1 MKREGC
7 DFLICSMCKTELC
20 WATKKSRWGPLG
32 RGDTTGGCGCVYPT
46 KKCHPNCGNCH

>member
-20 WATKKSRWGPLG
+20 WATKG
-32 RGDTTGGCGCVYPT
+32 RFKNSVFVS
-46 KKCHPNCGNCH
+46 NLQ

>member
-20 WATKKSRWGPLG
+20 WATKGKFNSHFRIY
-32 RGDTTGGCGCVYPT
+32 TET
-46 KKCHPNCGNCH
+46 KLVFVNCSNFR